1 MSGTNNQNDD
11 WLAGDGVDQSA
22 LAHPGGNSDQPLATM
37 LVAEDAS
44 APRVSGEDDWMNM
57 GTQNAHAAPGADP
70 DSGAYP
76 PNGDGSD
83 YLPGTDY
90 PAGASNVG
98 EGDDYPAQDEKPK
111 KSKLKTI
118 LLLGGV
124 GLLVFGGMGGAIVYK
139 MSPKSPGGSA
149 MVLPADVP
157 APAVIPSPKV
167 QPSVPV
173 AAPAQPVPLATPS
186 AIEETRPTVP
196 AVGEVQP
203 SPPQP
208 QGALSTSAAPAD
220 VPVPVS
226 GVQPAQSS
234 QYPAPQDRPIDTAAA
249 SVNEDL
255 VKLNAK
261 SEVLAKA
268 LVMTSEKAG
277 QQQAELDDHGKR
289 IAALEVAV
297 SGLADRLEKLEAAKQ
312 PPKQAAKP
320 PVKKA
325 APPPAKSTSEAK
337 PTAQKPA
344 APTPRPAPARAD
356 AAAKPADVGVS
367 GFSVVATYPSTT
379 QPGMQPQKAWVTN
392 GERLVELQVGAS
404 LNGARVTKIEG
415 TTVHTTRGVIRAA
428 K

>member
-22 LAHPGGNSDQPLATM
+22 LAPQGGNADQPLATM

-44 APRVSGEDDWMNM
+44 APRAGADDDWMNL
-57 GTQNAHAAPGADP
+57 GTQAAQDVPAADLDRDP
-70 DSGAYP
+70 YQ

-83 YLPGTDY
+83 FVPGTHYTD
-90 PAGASNVG
+90 GASDVG
-98 EGDDYPAQDEKPK
+98 AGEDYLAQDEKPK

-124 GLLVFGGMGGAIVYK
+124 GLLVFGGMGGAIIYK
-139 MSPKSPGGSA
+139 MSPKKPAGSA
-149 MVLPADVP
+149 MVVPTDVP
-157 APAVIPSPKV
+157 APAATPTPKV
-167 QPSVPV
+167 PPSVPAPAKPV
-173 AAPAQPVPLATPS
+173 PPAAPE
-186 AIEETRPTVP
+186 AIEEGQPTAP
-196 AVGEVQP
+196 AVREVQP
-203 SPPQP
+203 SPPQL
-208 QGALSTSAAPAD
+208 QGSLSTSAVPPD
-220 VPVPVS
+220 VPAPVS
-226 GVQPAQSS
+226 AAQPAQSS
-234 QYPAPQDRPIDTAAA
+234 QYPAPQDRSIETAAA

-255 VKLNAK
+255 VKLNTK

-268 LVMTSEKAG
+268 LVLTSEKAG

-297 SGLADRLEKLEAAKQ
+297 VGLTDRLEKLEAAKQ
-312 PPKQAAKP
+312 PSTQAAKP

-325 APPPAKSTSEAK
+325 APPPAKSASDAK
-337 PTAQKPA
+337 PTAPKPA
-344 APTPRPAPARAD
+344 APVPRPAPARAD
-356 AAAKPADVGVS
+356 AAAKPADTGVG

-392 GERLVELQVGAS
+392 GERLVELQIGAT

>member
-90 PAGASNVG
+90 PAGSNVG

-203 SPPQP
+203 SPSQP